1 MKPDK
6 IYSIFRKVPRI
17 SLFNKLNEDGDISK
31 QYISNGVIAYS
42 LDGLPEFSEYTLPS
56 LIGFDKK
63 QEVIVDEDIAPE
75 WFMRIMSE
83 EGCESDIVLKAE
95 DYEFFDCIVMRSFD
109 DDDEQVLHFVDPV
122 YIKPWLGDTY
132 ITFISRVTSDGTRC
146 ILVKDGFFVQAAI
159 MTKNLS
165 RSGYID
171 IAARVHQELIRQ
183 KKADDDKYEQ
193 VGEKE

>member
-1 MKPDK
+1 MKLDK

-17 SLFNKLNEDGDISK
+17 SLFNKLNKDGEISK
-31 QYISNGVIAYS
+31 QYISNGAIAYL

-56 LIGFDKK
+56 LIGFDMDK
-63 QEVIVDEDIAPE
+63 EVIVDEDTAPK
-75 WFMRIMSE
+75 WFMQMMSE
-83 EGCESDIVLKAE
+83 EDRESDIVLKAE
-95 DYEFFDCIVMRSFD
+95 DYEFFDCIVMRNFD

-122 YIKPWLGDTY
+122 YIKPWLGDTD
-132 ITFISRVTSDGTRC
+132 ITFISRVTSDGMRC
-146 ILVKDGFFVQAAI
+146 IIVKYGFFVQAAI
-159 MTKNLS
+159 MPKNLS

-183 KKADDDKYEQ
+183 KMADDDKYEQ

>member
-17 SLFNKLNEDGDISK
+17 SLFNKLNKDGEISK
-31 QYISNGVIAYS
+31 QYISNGAIAYL

-56 LIGFDKK
+56 LIGFDRDK
-63 QEVIVDEDIAPE
+63 EVIVDEDTAPE
-75 WFMRIMSE
+75 WFMRMMSE
-83 EGCESDIVLKAE
+83 EDRESDIVLKAE

-122 YIKPWLGDTY
+122 YIKPWLGDTD
-132 ITFISRVTSDGTRC
+132 ITFVSRVTSDGTRC
-146 ILVKDGFFVQAAI
+146 IIVKDGFFVQAAI
-159 MTKNLS
+159 MLKNLS

-183 KKADDDKYEQ
+183 KMADDDKYEQ
-193 VGEKE
+193 VGEKD